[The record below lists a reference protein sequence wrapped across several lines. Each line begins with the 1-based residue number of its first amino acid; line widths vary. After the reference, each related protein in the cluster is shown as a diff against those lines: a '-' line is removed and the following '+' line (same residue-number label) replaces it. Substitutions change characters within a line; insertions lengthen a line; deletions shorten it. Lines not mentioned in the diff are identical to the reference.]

1 VTERR
6 TRADAEHAL
15 SRLAATAERAL
26 TGAPTPEDDVVLA
39 RVEGAWASRGSR
51 RRRRRLGLAF
61 GLAAASATAAWVGV
75 RRHVPAETALTF
87 VVTGAPLAA
96 GGYVS
101 TTPEAA
107 AQIAFSDGS
116 SVGLRPRS
124 RARVAEVDARGG
136 RVLLEEG
143 KARVQVTPRPKARW
157 SVEAGPYTVRVT
169 GTVFDV
175 AWSGGTEVFE
185 VRMAKGSVV
194 VTGPLATHGIRL
206 DAGQHLS
213 ANTRDGKI
221 ALDGVETAAG
231 PDAEGPV
238 LAPAGGGEPEPTVTA
253 PKRKAA
259 TRRSTA
265 APIETGESGPW
276 ARLLAKGAFRD
287 VVRAAE
293 GEGISEVLARAPRGE
308 LSALANAARYQRRT
322 ELARQALFAERG
334 RFPGSRE
341 AREAAFYLGG
351 LSEEDS
357 DPSGLADALSWYDVY
372 LGEERRGVYA
382 MQALGRKMTV
392 VQRLRGPA
400 AARPIALGYL
410 EQYPDGPY
418 AELARTIALAK

>member
-1 VTERR
+1 V
-6 TRADAEHAL
+6 
-15 SRLAATAERAL
+15 ATAERAL
-26 TGAPTPEDDVVLA
+26 TGAPTPDDDVVLA

-51 RRRRRLGLAF
+51 RRWRRLGLAF
-61 GLAAASATAAWVGV
+61 GLAVASATAAWVGV
-75 RRHVPAETALTF
+75 RQHEPSETALTF
-87 VVTGAPLAA
+87 AVTGAPLAT

-101 TTPEAA
+101 ATAEAA

-124 RARVAEVDARGG
+124 RARVADVDARGG

-143 KARVQVTPRPKARW
+143 EARVQVTPRPKARW

-175 AWSGGTEVFE
+175 AWSSGTEVLE
-185 VRMAKGSVV
+185 VRMTKGSVV
-194 VTGPLATHGIRL
+194 VTGPLAAHGIRL

-213 ANTRDGKI
+213 ANTRDANI
-221 ALDGVETAAG
+221 ALDGVETAG
-231 PDAEGPV
+231 PDPEEPG
-238 LAPAGGGEPEPTVTA
+238 LAPAAGGEPEPTVSA

-259 TRRSTA
+259 ARRSA
-265 APIETGESGPW
+265 AASTEIGESGPW

-287 VVRAAE
+287 VVAAAE
-293 GEGISEVLARAPRGE
+293 DEGISEVLARAPRGE
-308 LSALANAARYQRRT
+308 LSALAHAARYQRRT
-322 ELARQALFAERG
+322 ELARQALLAERG

-351 LSEEDS
+351 LSEGDAN
-357 DPSGLADALSWYDVY
+357 PSGLADALSWYDVY
-372 LGEERRGVYA
+372 LGEERGGVYA

-418 AELARTIALAK
+418 AELARTLALAK